1 MDRDIKKAI
10 GVFFIGFFTF
20 GIANLVFLYRFSDE
34 MLTNAD
40 GKIINPMK
48 ETVLNIIT
56 FGLYGAF
63 WSFKMG
69 QKLDMLEGRENREDY
84 NESIPD
90 LSKYYKETE
99 SDEDRKIIRDI
110 LNRSFSYVV
119 TGDYNASKNEIT
131 IYLKTICNLKKGDQ
145 TLIEMCLTDTLVHN
159 LFLAFYHDY
168 NTLA

>member
-34 MLTNAD
+34 ILTNAD

-69 QKLDMLEGRENREDY
+69 QKLDMLEGRENV
-84 NESIPD
+84 SI
-90 LSKYYKETE
+90 S
-99 SDEDRKIIRDI
+99 
-110 LNRSFSYVV
+110 
-119 TGDYNASKNEIT
+119 
-131 IYLKTICNLKKGDQ
+131 
-145 TLIEMCLTDTLVHN
+145 TLICIPLSV
-159 LFLAFYHDY
+159 LFLRSITMSVIYYRMKLSDVGE
-168 NTLA
+168 